1 MKKEL
6 IEKENISKLLRLTNL
21 TADVVSSL
29 IMKILKFDEFNQLYK
44 DAYSDKPIEFIDRIL
59 EILQIEVKF
68 NQADLDKLPNDSS
81 FITISNHPYGGID
94 GVILLKIFQSKYP
107 DYKILANFLL
117 KRIEPL
123 KDCFIEVNPFEE
135 LKDEKPNLAGVR
147 KAIAHKN
154 QGFPLGIFPAGEVST
169 YHNRKIQDREWEET
183 SIRFIKS
190 LKVPIVPV
198 FFKGTNSNLFYL
210 LGKVAPKIKTAK
222 LPSEVL
228 NKKHKTIEVRIGSV
242 IPIKDQEGFE
252 SLDQFGRFLRT
263 KTYSLGSSIEVKK
276 FFHTSLKRKQK
287 QEEII
292 SETPIELIESEINNL
307 DEEQHLF
314 DSSNF
319 SIYCASAPNIPNALR
334 EIGRLRE
341 ITYREIGEGTNK
353 EIDTDEYDLY
363 YHHLIIWDKE
373 TKKIAGGY
381 RLGKGEDIMARFG
394 RSGFY
399 INELFRFSDQFN
411 PILSQAI
418 DLGRSFIIAEYQ
430 KKPLPLFLLWKGIFF
445 FLLKNENYRYLTGP
459 VSISN
464 EFSAFSKSLLIEF
477 LKRYYYDEDLANQVK
492 ARNEFKVKI
501 DQSELDNVIDFTE
514 DDLQK
519 LDKFIEDIEPQHL
532 KIPVLFKKYLKQNA
546 KVLAF
551 NVDPKFSDALDG
563 LMLLDVFQIPEDT
576 ISNLMKEFNALEK
589 EEGFLKRKYEA
600 LENEN
605 VESKQ

>member
-29 IMKILKFDEFNQLYK
+29 IMKILKFDEFNQLYH

-68 NQADLDKLPNDSS
+68 NQEDLDKLPTDSS

-135 LKDEKPNLAGVR
+135 LKDEKPNLSGVR
-147 KAIAHKN
+147 MAIAHKN

-198 FFKGTNSNLFYL
+198 FFNGTNSNLFYL

-228 NKKHKTIEVRIGSV
+228 NKKQKTIEVRIGSV
-242 IPIKDQEGFE
+242 IPLKEQDSFE
-252 SLDQFGRFLRT
+252 CLDQFGRFLRT

-276 FFHTSLKRKQK
+276 FFHYSLKRKQK
-287 QEEII
+287 QEDII
-292 SETPIELIESEINNL
+292 PETAVELIENEINQL
-307 DEEQHLF
+307 SEEQHLF

-319 SIYCASAPNIPNALR
+319 SIYCASAPNIPNTLR

-353 EIDTDEYDLY
+353 ELDTDEFDLY
-363 YHHLIIWDKE
+363 YHHLIIWDKDA
-373 TKKIAGGY
+373 KKIAGGY

-399 INELFRFSDQFN
+399 INELFRFSDEFN
-411 PILSQAI
+411 PILSQSI
-418 DLGRSFIIAEYQ
+418 DLGRSYIISAYQ

-445 FLLKNENYRYLTGP
+445 FLLRNENYRYLTGP

-464 EFSAFSKSLLIEF
+464 EFSTFSKSLIIEF
-477 LKRYYYDEDLANQVK
+477 LKRYYFDENLANLVK

-501 DQSELDNVIDFTE
+501 DQSELDNVINFTE

-589 EEGFLKRKYEA
+589 EEAFIQRKNQA
-600 LENEN
+600 LYKVEN
-605 VESKQ
+605 